1 MPQEAIITLAA
12 IIGGLGVILGGIIA
26 VYKIARRLDDALA
39 VDENGRSIS
48 ERISRVEHQ
57 VWENGGESLKD
68 KVNEMC
74 EQAGKT
80 ATEVTFIKEI
90 LLTVIGQAP
99 EAPRPRARKKAAG
112 VAFGLSTF
120 DNNNN

>member
-39 VDENGRSIS
+39 VDENGRTIS

-74 EQAGKT
+74 EQTGKT

-99 EAPRPRARKKAAG
+99 EAPRSRARKKATG
-112 VAFGLSTF
+112 LAFGLSTF
-120 DNNNN
+120 DNNNK